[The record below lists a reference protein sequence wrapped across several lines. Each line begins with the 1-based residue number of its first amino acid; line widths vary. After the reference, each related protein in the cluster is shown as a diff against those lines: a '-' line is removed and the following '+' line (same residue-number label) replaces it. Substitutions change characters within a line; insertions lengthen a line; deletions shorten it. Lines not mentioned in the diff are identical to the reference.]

1 MNIISHSYLRNKHF
15 SRNGAIVPL
24 VAMML
29 PLMILMVAFA
39 INLSHM
45 ELTRVE
51 LRIAADSAARAG
63 GRTYALTGDQEIAK
77 SIARDAAA
85 RNSVSGAPLSLSD
98 SDFDFGV
105 SSRPDSDSRYAF
117 DQTNPNFNSLRL
129 TARRTAGSPDG
140 PVRLLLPNILGVS
153 DFEPLQSAT
162 STQIELDVAIVVDRS
177 GSMAYADNE
186 NSNTFNNPASAPAG
200 WNFGDVVPRPSRWDD
215 TVAAVS
221 AFLNVLDQTPQA
233 EGVSLSTYGDNA
245 TLDVDLTTDY
255 RNILLGM
262 DFYTQS
268 FPEGRTNVGSGIDAG
283 LSTLATG
290 PGARPWAS
298 RVIVVLTDGI
308 HNTGT
313 NPNSAAARARDAGAT
328 VYTVTFSDEA
338 NQNRMR
344 QVASIASGRHFHAKS
359 RQQLIEAFEEIAQ
372 GLPTLIVE

>member
-1 MNIISHSYLRNKHF
+1 
-15 SRNGAIVPL
+15 
-24 VAMML
+24 
-29 PLMILMVAFA
+29 
-39 INLSHM
+39 M

-63 GRTYALTGDQEIAK
+63 GRTYAQTGDQSIAK
-77 SIARDAAA
+77 IVARDAAA
-85 RNSVSGAPLSLSD
+85 RNAVSGTPLALAD

-105 SSRPDSDSRYAF
+105 SSRPDSASRYAF
-117 DQTNPNFNSLRL
+117 DQSNPNFNSLRL

-140 PVRLLLPNILGVS
+140 PVRLLLPNLLGLS
-153 DFEPLQSAT
+153 QFEPLQSAT
-162 STQIELDVAIVVDRS
+162 STQVELDIAIVVDRS

-186 NSNTFNNPASAPAG
+186 NSNTFSNPAAAPAG
-200 WNFGDVVPRPSRWDD
+200 WNFGDVVPQPSRWDD
-215 TVAAVS
+215 TAAAVT

-233 EGVSLSTYGDNA
+233 EGVSLTTYGDNA
-245 TLDVDLTTDY
+245 TVDVDLTTSYID
-255 RNILLGM
+255 ILRGM

-268 FPEGRTNVGSGIDAG
+268 FPEGLTNVGSGIDLG
-283 LSTLATG
+283 LSTLERG

-313 NPNSAAARARDAGAT
+313 NPNSAARRARDAGAT

-338 NQNRMR
+338 NQSRMET
-344 QVASIASGRHFHAKS
+344 VADITSGQHFHAKS